1 MICGNLGFIGRNGQ
15 PCGQS
20 INATTKEPCI
30 WHKST
35 PEERKAVSQL
45 GTMASKMKKALPD
58 LTIGDLTQDEGILQ
72 TLSALLKAAAS
83 QPVELRRVSE
93 IRQGLGVA
101 VSLRQAAA
109 TRELNRTLMRLEH
122 GEHAVILLEQ
132 LRANRTL
139 RPLPPGRSLKETA
152 SGE

>member
-1 MICGNLGFIGRNGQ
+1 M
-15 PCGQS
+15 
-20 INATTKEPCI
+20 
-30 WHKST
+30 
-35 PEERKAVSQL
+35 SQL
-45 GTMASKMKKALPD
+45 GTMASKMRKALPD
-58 LTIGDLTQDEGILQ
+58 LSIGDLTQDEGILQ

-83 QPVELRRVSE
+83 QPVDLRRVSE

-109 TRELNRTLMRLEH
+109 KRELNRTLMRLEH